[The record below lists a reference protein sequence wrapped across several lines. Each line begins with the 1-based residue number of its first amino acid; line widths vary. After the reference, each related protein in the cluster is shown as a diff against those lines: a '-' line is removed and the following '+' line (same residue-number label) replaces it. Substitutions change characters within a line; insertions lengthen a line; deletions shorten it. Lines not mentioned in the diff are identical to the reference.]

1 MDWFVG
7 EPTLEDTLSDP
18 IVRARMKCDN
28 VDLVPFRR
36 FLEDI
41 GSRLDPHDNHEVWR
55 EAAQRQL

>member
-28 VDLVPFRR
+28 VELVLLRR
-36 FLEDI
+36 FLEDVGNRI
-41 GSRLDPHDNHEVWR
+41 SPHDSHENWR
-55 EAAQRQL
+55 SAAPR

>member
-41 GSRLDPHDNHEVWR
+41 GSRLDPHDNHEAR
-55 EAAQRQL
+55 